1 MSRTF
6 GMLLFGVSSNLPHH
20 LIAKSIERCEG
31 ILGLFGADLPA
42 LPPVNTEMLVHAAV
56 HELDRG

>member
-1 MSRTF
+1 
-6 GMLLFGVSSNLPHH
+6 MLLFGVSSNLPHH